1 MKNYSNDM
9 SLAEQIGQLL
19 VVGFHG
25 TNIPQSLRD
34 LIERY
39 HVGNIILFSR
49 NMQDTHQTLQLTRDL
64 QAIAQASGQRYPLLI
79 MLDQENGLVRRLGP
93 DATIFPGNM
102 ALGAINSEQITYDIA
117 EATGQELRA
126 LGINMNL
133 APVVDV
139 NNNPANPVIGVRSF
153 GENSHLVARL
163 GSAAMKGYQAADVV
177 SVLKHFPGHGDTS
190 VDSHRA
196 LPILPHTLEHLDRV
210 ELVPFARCI
219 AEGAECVM
227 IGHLYLPQL
236 MSQEALPATV
246 SSEIVQ
252 DLLRH
257 RLGFDGVVISDC
269 MEMHAVTR
277 TIGTVRATVMALQA
291 GNDLVLVSHSSS
303 LQLASLQAIHAAVQA
318 SELSPETIRRA
329 TERVLRLKEK
339 YLSWEISPS
348 TPIELVGSAAHR
360 RLSDATYERSTTLVK
375 NDELLI
381 PLRLQSDERVLVLHP
396 QAVVASVVEDRS
408 HAPTILAEA
417 VEHRHANTGALAYSP
432 ASNDAERAVIV
443 HEAGKA
449 SIVIIATMNA
459 HADEY
464 QTKLMQEL
472 LQAGCRVIGIA
483 IRNPYDLQ
491 SFPQL
496 RTYLATYEYTAP
508 ALEATVRV
516 MFGEIEARGVLPVS
530 LSGF

>member
-1 MKNYSNDM
+1 MKSYTRDM

-19 VVGFHG
+19 VVGFSG
-25 TNIPQSLRD
+25 TTIPDTLRD
-34 LIERY
+34 LIEHH

-49 NMQDTHQTLQLTRDL
+49 NIQDTRQTLQLTRDL
-64 QAIAQASGQRYPLLI
+64 QTCAQASGQRYPLLI

-102 ALGAINSEQITYDIA
+102 ALGAIGSEQITYDIA
-117 EATGQELRA
+117 QATGKELRA

-153 GENSHLVARL
+153 GENPLQVARL
-163 GSAAMKGYQAADVV
+163 GSAAMQGYRAAGVV
-177 SVLKHFPGHGDTS
+177 STLKHFPGHGDTS

-196 LPILPHTLEHLDRV
+196 LPILPHTLERLESI
-210 ELVPFARCI
+210 ELVPFAHCI

-246 SSEIVQ
+246 SPEIVQ
-252 DLLRH
+252 GLLRR

-269 MEMHAVTR
+269 MEMDAVAR
-277 TIGTVRATVMALQA
+277 TIGTERGTVMALQA

-303 LQLASLQAIHAAVQA
+303 VQLGSLQAIHAAVQA
-318 SELSPETIRRA
+318 GELSSETIRQA
-329 TERVLRLKEK
+329 AERVQRLKER
-339 YLSWEISPS
+339 YLSWEVSTPS
-348 TPIELVGSAAHR
+348 TPLELVGSAAHR
-360 RLSDATYERSTTLVK
+360 RLSATAYELSTTLVK
-375 NDELLI
+375 NDDALI
-381 PLRLQSDERVLVLHP
+381 PLRVQPDERILVLYP
-396 QAVVASVVEDRS
+396 QAVVASAVEDRS
-408 HAPTILAEA
+408 QAPTVLVEA
-417 VEHRHANTGALAYSP
+417 IELRHANTRALAYSP
-432 ASNDAERAVIV
+432 AINDAERAAIL
-443 HEAGKA
+443 HEAA
-449 SIVIIATMNA
+449 EAFIVIMATMNV
-459 HADEY
+459 DER
-464 QTKLMQEL
+464 QAALMHQL
-472 LQAGCRVIGIA
+472 LQANCRVIGIA

-508 ALEATVRV
+508 ALEAAVRV
-516 MFGEIEARGVLPVS
+516 VFGEIEARGVLPVS
-530 LSGF
+530 LSGL